1 METKIK
7 LLPKIRMQ
15 FTYNGV
21 NAVIVECD
29 YWFCVYAECP
39 EYKDSEKLHATLA
52 TVYGGITY
60 VGSLYEYGIPGT
72 FVGVDTLR
80 TGGVDFEKHVNL
92 LSLNDALHIAFRMC
106 NFIAENRR
114 TEQLRAE
121 LYRDLNISKE
131 QL

>member
-39 EYKDSEKLHATLA
+39 EYKDSEKLHTALA
-52 TVYGGITY
+52 TV
-60 VGSLYEYGIPGT
+60 
-72 FVGVDTLR
+72 
-80 TGGVDFEKHVNL
+80 
-92 LSLNDALHIAFRMC
+92 
-106 NFIAENRR
+106 NRR
-114 TEQLRAE
+114 TEQLRLE

-131 QL
+131 QS

>member
-7 LLPKIRMQ
+7 LFPKIRMQ
-15 FTYNGV
+15 FTCSDV

-39 EYKDSEKLHATLA
+39 EYKDSKKLHAALA
-52 TVYGGITY
+52 SVYGGITY
-60 VGSLYEYGIPGT
+60 FGKLYEYGVPGT
-72 FVGVDTLR
+72 FVGIDTLR
-80 TGGVDFEKHVNL
+80 SGAVDFQNRVNL
-92 LSLNDALHIAFRMC
+92 LDFNEVLNIAVRMC
-106 NFIAENRR
+106 NVISQNRR

-131 QL
+131 QS

>member
-1 METKIK
+1 MKTKIK
-7 LLPKIRMQ
+7 LLPNIRMQ

-39 EYKDSEKLHATLA
+39 EYKHSKKLHRTLA

-80 TGGVDFEKHVNL
+80 TGAVDFEKHVNL

-121 LYRDLNISKE
+121 LNIKQELTKKE
-131 QL
+131 

>member
-7 LLPKIRMQ
+7 LFPKIRMQ
-15 FTYNGV
+15 FTCSDV

-39 EYKDSEKLHATLA
+39 EYKTEKKLHDALA
-52 TVYGGITY
+52 SVYGEITY
-60 VGSLYEYGIPGT
+60 FGKLYEYGVPGT

-80 TGGVDFEKHVNL
+80 SGAVDFQNHVNL
-92 LSLNDALHIAFRMC
+92 LDFNEVLNIAVRMC
-106 NFIAENRR
+106 NVISQNRR

-131 QL
+131 QS